1 MLREILSSDNI
12 VQKGKDSKNLN
23 LETAEKGSSQF
34 EKILKSIDKDIAPV
48 SKHEVFDS
56 LKSVF
61 EDDKEFLQ
69 DSLKL
74 LNSDKN
80 TPFLGNED
88 KSQSE
93 IAKTIGLH
101 FGDGTSSTNFQPF
114 STKESEE
121 EKLRILINKAK
132 EYLRNEL
139 LKHSVSEKE
148 MPKTLRG
155 LVELAKSKGISLKNM
170 KITLDKNGLETISE
184 NVSTSSQTSSK
195 PSHTLSNQPQLEGS
209 QLFII
214 NKHSTESLLKAKS
227 ENIALKVHRN
237 NPVEIADNIDQKSNI
252 QSEKVE
258 KTPTLQSLLS
268 LDLDSSEQKRETT
281 SKPQNLGDML
291 KLSNELEKLEN
302 KKTETKLQPTD
313 KVARWTGVD
322 KEIVSSLFSDEELRD
337 LGIDVRNVKNR
348 DSEEEL
354 LPEENL
360 HISKGEGVK
369 QNLELKIHEAK
380 TMTRH
385 LAMNLREQVENYKS
399 PFQKLSLTLNPQRL
413 GEVEVD
419 IVKRGNSVKIT
430 LSGNAQ
436 TINILSAN
444 SFELRNQLVNVGLE
458 NPTFKFNE
466 DGRNGSQQQQ
476 RENRNSD
483 EVAEEEIENFEIE
496 VLSLV

>member
-34 EKILKSIDKDIAPV
+34 EKILKSIDKEIAPI
-48 SKHEVFDS
+48 SKNEVFDS

-61 EDDKEFLQ
+61 EDDREFLQ
-69 DSLKL
+69 ESLKL

-88 KSQSE
+88 KPQSE

-114 STKESEE
+114 SIKESEE

-132 EYLRNEL
+132 EYLKNEL

-227 ENIALKVHRN
+227 ENIAL
-237 NPVEIADNIDQKSNI
+237 
-252 QSEKVE
+252 
-258 KTPTLQSLLS
+258 
-268 LDLDSSEQKRETT
+268 
-281 SKPQNLGDML
+281 
-291 KLSNELEKLEN
+291 
-302 KKTETKLQPTD
+302 
-313 KVARWTGVD
+313 
-322 KEIVSSLFSDEELRD
+322 
-337 LGIDVRNVKNR
+337 
-348 DSEEEL
+348 
-354 LPEENL
+354 
-360 HISKGEGVK
+360 
-369 QNLELKIHEAK
+369 
-380 TMTRH
+380 
-385 LAMNLREQVENYKS
+385 
-399 PFQKLSLTLNPQRL
+399 
-413 GEVEVD
+413 
-419 IVKRGNSVKIT
+419 
-430 LSGNAQ
+430 
-436 TINILSAN
+436 
-444 SFELRNQLVNVGLE
+444 
-458 NPTFKFNE
+458 
-466 DGRNGSQQQQ
+466 
-476 RENRNSD
+476 
-483 EVAEEEIENFEIE
+483 
-496 VLSLV
+496 

>member
-12 VQKGKDSKNLN
+12 VQKGKDSKHLN

-69 DSLKL
+69 ESLKL
-74 LNSDKN
+74 LNSNKD
-80 TPFLGNED
+80 TPFLGRED

-101 FGDGTSSTNFQPF
+101 FGDGVSSTNFQPF
-114 STKESEE
+114 SAQESEE

-139 LKHSVSEKE
+139 RKHSVSEKE

-184 NVSTSSQTSSK
+184 NVSTSSK
-195 PSHTLSNQPQLEGS
+195 PSQTLSNQPQSEGS

-258 KTPTLQSLLS
+258 KAPTLQSLLS

-281 SKPQNLGDML
+281 SKPQNLGDVL

-322 KEIVSSLFSDEELRD
+322 KEIVSSLFSDDELRD
-337 LGIDVRNVKNR
+337 LGIEVRNVKNR
-348 DSEEEL
+348 ESEEEL

-385 LAMNLREQVENYKS
+385 LAMSLREQVENYKS

-476 RENRNSD
+476 REHRNSD

>member
-80 TPFLGNED
+80 TPFLGHED

-101 FGDGTSSTNFQPF
+101 FGDGISSTNFQQF

-184 NVSTSSQTSSK
+184 NISTSSQTSSK
-195 PSHTLSNQPQLEGS
+195 PSQLEGS

-227 ENIALKVHRN
+227 DNIALKVHRN
-237 NPVEIADNIDQKSNI
+237 NPVEIADNIDQKNNI
-252 QSEKVE
+252 QNEKVE

-302 KKTETKLQPTD
+302 KKVETKLQPTD

-348 DSEEEL
+348 ESEEEL

-466 DGRNGSQQQQ
+466 DGRNGSQQQH

-483 EVAEEEIENFEIE
+483 EVAEDEIENFEIE